1 MSNTLDLIEEKPL
14 ISIQELSQKLSV
26 SIRTIRRWN
35 SEAQKMGG
43 FTKNGFPRC
52 FIYVYGTKAPRWL
65 TSSIN
70 EWIKTLN
77 KEKNM
82 QGEVIHEISSSWNF
96 DIKDDCLLS
105 ITDICEK
112 LDITKP
118 RLKKLRMGLEYYGGR
133 KFVEPICY
141 LQNGLSPH
149 WSAKMVHLWLDS
161 NYKYQVFKRHNTGVI
176 N

>member
-96 DIKDDCLLS
+96 RVSRNCASLLGTAMGSNFMPSSRMATRFALDD
-105 ITDICEK
+105 
-112 LDITKP
+112 P
-118 RLKKLRMGLEYYGGR
+118 
-133 KFVEPICY
+133 P
-141 LQNGLSPH
+141 
-149 WSAKMVHLWLDS
+149 
-161 NYKYQVFKRHNTGVI
+161 
-176 N
+176 

>member
-14 ISIQELSQKLSV
+14 ISMQELSQKLSV

-96 DIKDDCLLS
+96 DIKDDGLLS

>member
-1 MSNTLDLIEEKPL
+1 MSHTLNLIEEKPL
-14 ISIQELSQKLSV
+14 ISIQELAQKLGV

-35 SEAQKMGG
+35 SEAKKMGG
-43 FTKNGFPRC
+43 FTKNGFPIC
-52 FIYVYGTKAPRWL
+52 FTYVYGTKAPRWL

-82 QGEVIHEISSSWNF
+82 QGEVIQELYSSRSF
-96 DIKDDCLLS
+96 DIKDDYLLS

-112 LDITKP
+112 LDITKS

-149 WSAKMVHLWLDS
+149 WSAKMVQLWLRS
-161 NYKYQVFKRHNTGVI
+161 NHNINHFKKLNTRVI
-176 N
+176 H